1 MRLDKYLVECGIGS
15 RSEVKKYIASKLIK
29 INGEI
34 SNNPKKN
41 IDPENSE
48 VFFKDQK
55 LIYKEYRYYILYKVS
70 GYITALEDRREKTVM
85 DLLPE
90 WVNKKDL
97 FPIGR
102 LDKDTEGVLLF
113 TNDGK
118 FSHKILS
125 PKYHVEKCYR
135 VVLKKDISCED
146 IENLKKGVDIGGYI
160 TKEAKVEVVNTKEI
174 LLTIIEGKFHQVK
187 KMLQAVNNEVVYL
200 KRERF
205 GKITL
210 GDMKPGEV
218 LEIEKGDIDE

>member
-34 SNNPKKN
+34 SNDPKKN

-174 LLTIIEGKFHQVK
+174 LLTITEGKFHQVK

>member
-15 RSEVKKYIASKLIK
+15 RSEVKKYITSKLIK

-34 SNNPKKN
+34 SNDPKKN

-174 LLTIIEGKFHQVK
+174 LLTITEGKFHQVK

>member
-34 SNNPKKN
+34 SNDPKKN